1 MSRFNVTVA
10 DRRLTSLATGP
21 AVALAL
27 AVALG
32 ACGGGNATSSPGSGQ
47 TSGPGESSGPLDT
60 QGPGESEGPGETPGT
75 GDGSEA
81 FTAATTALDELDS
94 YSYSVEIESVDSA
107 SGTTHSRLSGTVVNT
122 DDARLLTMETLDE
135 SGTVTDSTGILI
147 IGEDAWTRQG
157 DETAPWTSIPAAQ
170 ADLFTQS
177 FAMFRPEQ
185 MFGTYF
191 AGFGGNFG
199 EVGTETK
206 NGVETT
212 HYQGDE
218 ALGAILG
225 AIAGVQGTWSS
236 DAWIATDGGYLVH
249 SEASV
254 EAPADGT
261 GGSFSIVVN
270 IDDINDAGTLERPA

>member
-1 MSRFNVTVA
+1 MSRSSW
-10 DRRLTSLATGP
+10 SLADQRWWLL
-21 AVALAL
+21 VAGLVAMLAF
-27 AVALG
+27 A

-47 TSGPGESSGPLDT
+47 TSGPGESSGPVDT
-60 QGPGESEGPGETPGT
+60 QGPDESEGPGETPGT
-75 GDGSEA
+75 GDGSGA
-81 FTAATTALDELDS
+81 FTAATTALDDLDS
-94 YSYSVEIESVDSA
+94 YTYSVEIESVDSP

-157 DETAPWTSIPAAQ
+157 DETEPWTSIPAAQ
-170 ADLFTQS
+170 ANLFIQS
-177 FAMFRPEQ
+177 FAMYRPEQ

-191 AGFGGNFG
+191 AGFGGNFR

-236 DAWIATDGGYLVH
+236 DAWIATDGDYLVH

-254 EAPADGT
+254 EAAADGT
-261 GGSFSIVVN
+261 GGSFSIVVD
-270 IDDINDAGTLERPA
+270 ITDINSAGPLESPA